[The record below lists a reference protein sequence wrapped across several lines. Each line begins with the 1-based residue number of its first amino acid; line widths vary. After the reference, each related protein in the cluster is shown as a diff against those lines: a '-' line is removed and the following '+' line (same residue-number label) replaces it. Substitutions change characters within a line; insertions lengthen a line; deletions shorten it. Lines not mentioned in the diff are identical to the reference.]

1 MALSK
6 QFVCYLD
13 FSKIC
18 SFKMYRAQNSAL
30 CGNDWIQTTW
40 TPTDQMHLPHRI
52 IYWNMFFSW
61 ILEAYQIYYHQLYR
75 LMMWNFTDEWPD
87 KGIDLNMKFTFL

>member
-13 FSKIC
+13 FSKIF
-18 SFKMYRAQNSAL
+18 SFKMYRAQNSAS